1 MLADDL
7 ECGVC
12 LADFPASASYTLSSC
27 GHSLHRPCLRENAVQ
42 RLRAGDVQLS
52 CYEPGC
58 GLALLDSDL
67 ATLLDGEEGAET
79 MRRLARRRLERSEP
93 SVRFCPAAGCDSEVR
108 GGSAQSPELT
118 CRSCGTGFCFLH
130 NTAHAA
136 GRAACQAYALRE
148 RESPEHAASVAEIG
162 RNSRPCPRPACGTLV
177 ERAGGC
183 NSIVCARCGTTF
195 CWLCGVEITP
205 GELPIHYQVR
215 RRFSPPCPLTRLPL
229 CSPSLPAPRARPTPM
244 RQWWNIKSDCRFR
257 QFVDTGGQAISPG
270 LRALLNLTTVV
281 YALFFGIPSMAI
293 TAVLCLVLPCC
304 SIPAF
309 RLSSEGTFVTF
320 MTLSSI
326 VASLVL
332 MLGLCLLAAPVVLPL
347 LVLAAAYK
355 GVRYCCFG
363 SDASEGGTAAAA
375 AAAAPEQAAAA
386 AAAAAAAPPAQTAS
400 AASSLPLPSPARQQH
415 LSASGDVYVSL
426 STPPRSAS
434 SSAAPLGAAA
444 SAAAAAAAAGQEVE
458 VRLTFTE

>member
-1 MLADDL
+1 
-7 ECGVC
+7 
-12 LADFPASASYTLSSC
+12 
-27 GHSLHRPCLRENAVQ
+27 
-42 RLRAGDVQLS
+42 
-52 CYEPGC
+52 
-58 GLALLDSDL
+58 
-67 ATLLDGEEGAET
+67 
-79 MRRLARRRLERSEP
+79 
-93 SVRFCPAAGCDSEVR
+93 
-108 GGSAQSPELT
+108 
-118 CRSCGTGFCFLH
+118 
-130 NTAHAA
+130 
-136 GRAACQAYALRE
+136 
-148 RESPEHAASVAEIG
+148 
-162 RNSRPCPRPACGTLV
+162 
-177 ERAGGC
+177 
-183 NSIVCARCGTTF
+183 
-195 CWLCGVEITP
+195 
-205 GELPIHYQVR
+205 
-215 RRFSPPCPLTRLPL
+215 
-229 CSPSLPAPRARPTPM
+229 M

-363 SDASEGGTAAAA
+363 PDASEGGTAAAA
-375 AAAAPEQAAAA
+375 AAAAAAAPEQAA